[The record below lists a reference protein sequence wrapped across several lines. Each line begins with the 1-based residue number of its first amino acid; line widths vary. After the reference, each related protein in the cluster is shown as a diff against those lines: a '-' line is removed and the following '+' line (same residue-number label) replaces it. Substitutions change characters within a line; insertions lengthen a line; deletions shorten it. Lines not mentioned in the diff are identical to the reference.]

1 MAGGVSERWDTGGGR
16 APVTDERDKQ
26 MVLVVM
32 SLITGTQLRAEG
44 GALSCQGN
52 TNRKQINPERFA
64 RKMNFSKGG
73 GEGWGGGGGFFWKTG
88 VIFLP

>member
-1 MAGGVSERWDTGGGR
+1 M
-16 APVTDERDKQ
+16 TDERDKQ

-32 SLITGTQLRAEG
+32 SLITGTQLRVEG

-52 TNRKQINPERFA
+52 TNRKQINPERFS

-73 GEGWGGGGGFFWKTG
+73 EGWGGGGGGFFWKTG